1 MIYNFDEQID
11 RRGTDAEKI
20 DGMRAIWGRSD
31 LIPMWVADMD
41 FRTAQ
46 PVVNALQRRI
56 THGIFGYTR
65 VPDEYYDAVDCFRY
79 CTNPYI
85 N

>member
-31 LIPMWVADMD
+31 LIPMWVADMG
-41 FRTAQ
+41 
-46 PVVNALQRRI
+46 VVSVR
-56 THGIFGYTR
+56 
-65 VPDEYYDAVDCFRY
+65 C
-79 CTNPYI
+79 
-85 N
+85 